1 LCWRFELL
9 TISVM
14 ASAELPK
21 RGREPLT
28 PAKRKRLETLF
39 EHATKKAATAA
50 DYDYATEL
58 FSQCVLGEPGNFIY
72 VRGYME
78 NLQKKYNHNRKGHPL
93 AQFKERGSRSALKK
107 ALGQEQWD
115 EVIAHGLKVLAVNP
129 WDVPTLTAMA
139 TAAGKMG
146 DYDCEVFYLK
156 CALMANPK
164 DPDTNKRFAI
174 ALEERGM
181 FDQAI
186 SAWHRVEE
194 ARPTDD
200 EAKRAI
206 AVLTVRKQRARG
218 DFDEGEV
225 ARKLRVKNEQQ
236 GEASLEH
243 KLRQKIEQEPA
254 ILGHYL
260 ELVQHYL
267 SAERF
272 AEAEELLAKAYEVSD
287 GDADIREKWE
297 DAQLRHLRQKISR
310 AKDPA
315 AKKKLQRQYFE
326 RDLEVCKNRVERF
339 PGNLAFKYDLG
350 DRYLRTHHYAEA
362 IQELQVAKNDP
373 RRKGVCM
380 LALGQCFQQIKQ
392 YRLAMSHYESAI
404 HEIPDRDGD
413 NKKRALYLAGRLA
426 LALRNADL
434 KYLDAAEKHMTTLAG
449 LDFSYKDVSAL
460 LDKIAR
466 LRENPDSDENKG
478 NEPDGPETDAEGNAP
493 PSPPSDT

>member
-1 LCWRFELL
+1 
-9 TISVM
+9 M

-28 PAKRKRLETLF
+28 PAKQKRLEKVL
-39 EHATKKAATAA
+39 EHATKKAAS
-50 DYDYATEL
+50 DDFDYATEL
-58 FSQCVLGEPGNFIY
+58 FAQCVLGEPGNFIY
-72 VRGYME
+72 VRGYLE

-129 WDVPTLTAMA
+129 WDVPALDAMA

-146 DYDCEVFYLK
+146 DYDCEAFYLK
-156 CALMANPK
+156 CALSANPK
-164 DPDTNKRFAI
+164 DPEANKRFAI
-174 ALEERGM
+174 ALEERGKY
-181 FDQAI
+181 DLAI
-186 SAWHRVEE
+186 ACWHRVEE

-225 ARKLRVKNEQQ
+225 ARKLRVKGEQQ

-243 KLRQKIEQEPA
+243 ILRQKIEQEPA
-254 ILGHYL
+254 TLAHYL

-315 AKKKLQRQYFE
+315 AKKKLQSQVLRE
-326 RDLEVCKNRVERF
+326 K
-339 PGNLAFKYDLG
+339 PGGL
-350 DRYLRTHHYAEA
+350 
-362 IQELQVAKNDP
+362 QES
-373 RRKGVCM
+373 G
-380 LALGQCFQQIKQ
+380 
-392 YRLAMSHYESAI
+392 
-404 HEIPDRDGD
+404 
-413 NKKRALYLAGRLA
+413 RALSEQSRVQV
-426 LALRNADL
+426 RS
-434 KYLDAAEKHMTTLAG
+434 G
-449 LDFSYKDVSAL
+449 LSVHVD
-460 LDKIAR
+460 
-466 LRENPDSDENKG
+466 
-478 NEPDGPETDAEGNAP
+478 P
-493 PSPPSDT
+493 PIRGGYWGTASRQE